1 MDKIKLEEREKYK
14 DIVRGLARRTKLE
27 VSDKIILKCK
37 DGIIVETDILAN
49 DATIINKDG
58 KKLLLSS
65 LVPEGYHLKI
75 SKMPWW
81 ADCENKTIF
90 VPMIHNE
97 IHLVVWIHEIGHSWD
112 FSKNE
117 EEYIEKGLFIDRFKR
132 SNKKAVLLSR
142 IERAAWA
149 WCLRTLRVLK
159 KDGFISSKL
168 NNKVL
173 IEITKA
179 SLFSYAESFQ
189 KVKKHKLFLNK
200 EL

>member
-75 SKMPWW
+75 SKMP
-81 ADCENKTIF
+81 
-90 VPMIHNE
+90 
-97 IHLVVWIHEIGHSWD
+97 
-112 FSKNE
+112 
-117 EEYIEKGLFIDRFKR
+117 
-132 SNKKAVLLSR
+132 
-142 IERAAWA
+142 
-149 WCLRTLRVLK
+149 
-159 KDGFISSKL
+159 
-168 NNKVL
+168 
-173 IEITKA
+173 
-179 SLFSYAESFQ
+179 
-189 KVKKHKLFLNK
+189 
-200 EL
+200 